1 MKEKIE
7 LALLPYK
14 KMSRGDIHV
23 FATPNQINS
32 LEPFLPM
39 LDILEEAHEDDI
51 VKLEI
56 FCYGGCLSVVKTV
69 TNAMMRSKALIH
81 TVNKGVAYSGG
92 SALLMAGD
100 TIEVEPFSNLMIHS
114 SHGWQPYDTEQEL
127 YTSAEYHRRE
137 LVEYYNEIYKGFLT
151 EDEISSVLAG
161 TPIWVS
167 YDEQNLRL
175 ENLFATKEAEFAKI
189 MEENAPPS
197 REDLKKLTKDQ
208 ILEKLL
214 GPVGEEE

>member
-7 LALLPYK
+7 LPSLPYK
-14 KMSRGDIHV
+14 KMSRGDVHV
-23 FATPNQINS
+23 FSTPSDIDS

-39 LDILEEAHEDDI
+39 LDILAEAHEDDI

-56 FCYGGCLSVVKTV
+56 FCYGGCLSVVKTL
-69 TNAMMRSKALIH
+69 TNALMRSKALVH

-127 YTSAEYHRRE
+127 YTSTEYHRKE
-137 LVEYYNEIYKGFLT
+137 LVEYYNEIYKGFLD
-151 EDEISSVLAG
+151 EDEISTVLAG
-161 TPIWVS
+161 TPMWMS
-167 YDEQNLRL
+167 AEEQNVRL
-175 ENLFATKEAEFAKI
+175 EKLFAAKEAEFAKVLA
-189 MEENAPPS
+189 ENAPPS

-214 GPVGEEE
+214 GPLEDVE